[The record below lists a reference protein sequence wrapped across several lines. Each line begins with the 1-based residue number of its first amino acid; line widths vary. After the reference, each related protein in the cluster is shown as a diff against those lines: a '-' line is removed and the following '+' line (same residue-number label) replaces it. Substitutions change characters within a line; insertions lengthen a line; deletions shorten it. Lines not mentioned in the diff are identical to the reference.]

1 MIQEDDRSPKHST
14 VTRHERAVLALLQYP
29 SVPKA
34 AEALGIHPATLWRWL
49 KNPALQKK
57 LNEARRQ
64 QFSQN
69 VGRLQQGCNA
79 ATSALFRIMTDEHCA
94 AGSRVRA
101 AESILRLPKRVWIG
115 RTFCYGSRI
124 WSACRRKRTSG
135 LRDDHGSNANR
146 IMGRSAE
153 FERPIASFCK

>member
-1 MIQEDDRSPKHST
+1 MIQEDDRSQKHST
-14 VTRHERAVLALLQYP
+14 LTRHDRAVLALLQYP

-57 LNEARRQ
+57 LHEARRQ

-101 AESILRLPKRVWIG
+101 AESILRLAQAGLDREDLLL
-115 RTFCYGSRI
+115 RI
-124 WSACRRKRTSG
+124 
-135 LRDDHGSNANR
+135 SNL
-146 IMGRSAE
+146 
-153 FERPIASFCK
+153 ERAQKKQDLK